1 MSEAK
6 TILGTSPLRKE
17 GRAKVLGAA
26 QYIDDLTLPGMWHG
40 ATVRSTIARGR
51 IHSITFSPAIDWSQ
65 FAIVRASDIPG
76 GNTIVHL
83 TKDHP
88 CLASDFV
95 NHPEEPILLLA
106 HPDKS
111 ALIAAVRAIQIDY
124 DELPGVF
131 TIEESE
137 AAVENNDLNRI
148 IWSSSDAGGTANC
161 FKQYLMYSGEAEETE
176 DGLAAAF
183 EAADFIVEGEYHTGA
198 QEQLYIEPNGVIAE
212 CNRDGHFAKYCN
224 HRLYKIRGRGVPR
237 GIAFGIFPT
246 HESANKACAC
256 PLPAVT
262 RHAEAVF
269 DHVSSPT
276 TVEICTSPAI
286 WGLISSK
293 CDSLGEICLLPD
305 PAKGSSL
312 GT

>member
-1 MSEAK
+1 MPLFLGKNSVESCGFDIPPQEKCSNPSSPFRTILIGYRNPRRQEAKRRMSEAK

-95 NHPEEPILLLA
+95 NHPEEPILILA

-137 AAVENNDLNRI
+137 AAVENNDLDRI

-183 EAADFIVEGEYHTGA
+183 EAADFIVEGEYQTGA

-224 HRLYKIRGRGVPR
+224 HRLYKIRGRGVP
-237 GIAFGIFPT
+237 
-246 HESANKACAC
+246 
-256 PLPAVT
+256 
-262 RHAEAVF
+262 
-269 DHVSSPT
+269 
-276 TVEICTSPAI
+276 
-286 WGLISSK
+286 
-293 CDSLGEICLLPD
+293 LL
-305 PAKGSSL
+305 
-312 GT
+312 